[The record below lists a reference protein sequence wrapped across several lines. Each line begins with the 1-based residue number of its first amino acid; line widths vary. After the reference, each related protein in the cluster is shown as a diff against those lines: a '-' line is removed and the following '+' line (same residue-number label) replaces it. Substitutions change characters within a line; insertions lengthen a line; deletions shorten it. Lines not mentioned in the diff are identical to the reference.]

1 MECVTV
7 HLTSRPSRFTEH
19 LLENYA
25 SMHNLHFPRLLSEG
39 LTRFPLDSRNFSSWG
54 SLSWKHR
61 STKVLT
67 NLYNDLG
74 TFHIISMKS
83 QC

>member
-39 LTRFPLDSRNFSSWG
+39 LTRFPR
-54 SLSWKHR
+54 HV
-61 STKVLT
+61 VLIAYCVEFFQV
-67 NLYNDLG
+67 L
-74 TFHIISMKS
+74 
-83 QC
+83 